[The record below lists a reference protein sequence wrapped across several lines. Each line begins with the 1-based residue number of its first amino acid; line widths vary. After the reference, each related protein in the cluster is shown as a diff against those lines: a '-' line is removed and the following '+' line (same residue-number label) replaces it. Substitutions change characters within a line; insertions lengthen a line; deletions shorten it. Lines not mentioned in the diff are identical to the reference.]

1 MNIRDLEYICAV
13 AKEGSFTK
21 AAKKVFVSQPT
32 LTMQIQKLEFEHS
45 VQIFERQGKTF
56 IITDV
61 GKKILEKSEEILT
74 KVKEIKEIA
83 KNHHDPFS
91 GELRIAA
98 FPTLASYYFPKI
110 TNHFLK
116 TFPSLKLLLVEDK
129 TDKIIANLKSGEIDC
144 AFLAIPVNDDE
155 FECVELF
162 EEEFLL
168 AVNKNHD
175 LAKLKGAV
183 SNKDLADES
192 LMLLEDGHC
201 LRDQALEAC
210 SLLGNLK
217 TRSDFAASSLE
228 TLIQM
233 VEIGAGITMI
243 PEIATRKSKH
253 IQYLKLATRPTR
265 KIGFYFRKSSS
276 KKILLEQIKAAKF
289 LRI

>member
-13 AKEGSFTK
+13 ARQGSFTR
-21 AAKKVFVSQPT
+21 AAEKVFVSQPT

-45 VQIFERQGKTF
+45 VQIFERQGKAF

-61 GKKILEKSEEILT
+61 GKKIIEKSEEILA

-83 KNHHDPFS
+83 KNHQNPFS

-110 TNHFLK
+110 TNKFLK
-116 TFPSLKLLLVEDK
+116 KFPDLKLLLVEEK
-129 TDKIIANLKSGEIDC
+129 TDEIIANLKSGEIDC
-144 AFLAIPVNDDE
+144 AFLAMPINDDE
-155 FECVELF
+155 FDCVELF

-168 AVNKNHD
+168 AVNKDHD
-175 LAKLKGAV
+175 LAKLKRAV
-183 SNKDLADES
+183 TNKDLANEQ

-210 SLLGNLK
+210 SLLGSLK

-243 PEIATRKSKH
+243 PEIAARKSKD
-253 IQYLKLATRPTR
+253 IKYLKLATKPTR
-265 KIGFYFRKSSS
+265 KIGFYFRKSSARKALLDEI
-276 KKILLEQIKAAKF
+276 KKARF